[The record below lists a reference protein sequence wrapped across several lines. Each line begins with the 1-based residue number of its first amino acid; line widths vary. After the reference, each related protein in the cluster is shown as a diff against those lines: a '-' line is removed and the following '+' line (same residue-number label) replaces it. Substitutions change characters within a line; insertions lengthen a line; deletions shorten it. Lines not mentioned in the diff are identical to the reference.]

1 MGNQEIRLLAYLKQH
16 MTIQPMEAW
25 AQLGI
30 YRLAAVI
37 HRLREAGF
45 EIETDR
51 INVTNRFGEDCN
63 VARYTYRGKQAETL
77 LDLM

>member
-25 AQLGI
+25 AKLGI

-63 VARYTYRGKQAETL
+63 VARYIYRGKQPETL